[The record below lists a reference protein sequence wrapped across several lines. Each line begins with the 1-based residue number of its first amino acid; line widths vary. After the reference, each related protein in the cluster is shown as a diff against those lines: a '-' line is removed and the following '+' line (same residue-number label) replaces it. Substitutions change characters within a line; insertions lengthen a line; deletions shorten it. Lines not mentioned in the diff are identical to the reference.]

1 MFHYRSFP
9 QIDKFMKNPK
19 WLLFSFCYFISFYLV
34 AQTVP
39 SSVLYHELLRFQ
51 ETKRVLYVAA
61 HPDDENTRL
70 ITYMANAEKA
80 DIAYLSLTRG
90 DGGQNLIGKELGIE
104 LGLIR
109 THELLRARETDGG
122 RQFFSR
128 ALDFGFSKNPDETFN
143 NWDREKLLSDVVWI
157 VRNFQPDIIINRF
170 NTIPGTTHGHHTSS
184 AMLSVEA
191 FTKAAD
197 PDVFP
202 EQLQYT
208 RPWQAK
214 RIFWNAYSWG
224 GQYEPQEGK
233 VYHRFPVGNFNP
245 LLGTTYSQ
253 IAADSRTMHKSQGFG
268 STSQIGQGNDFIE
281 MIAGQPF
288 DTSPFEGITSRWELL
303 GNGAKI
309 IGAIDLAIES
319 FDFVKPENNVTY
331 LLNILQLLESEPLED
346 KWFVEKKA
354 HLNQLILDVL
364 GVKSEFIVRKEI
376 GYPGEKI
383 AVEMVF
389 NNPSSFPLTL
399 TGFHGDLFIE
409 EIGAVAVENKPVG
422 KSFDLEIPADHP
434 VSQPFWLVA
443 PLDNSLFGIEDPE
456 KIGPPVNGATISGTV
471 NLQTNGQQLT
481 LNLPLKYKYNDQV
494 DGEINQPFTLVPE
507 VNVSLDKS
515 NLFIIP
521 GADDVLKV
529 EVSFRSSILDGD
541 IAIDGVSR
549 NQYEILDKTVDERRN
564 RVEYL
569 IRFLDADREKSKVT
583 VSFLTNDGRKFH
595 QDTKRIIYKHIPNL
609 TYFTNTSINLVKMAI
624 ETSQLSLA
632 YIPGAG
638 DDIPGVLRSLG
649 YQVSILDDADLNKDR
664 LKDFQTVIVGIRA
677 FNVNQSLAN
686 NVDELMAYVK
696 EGGNLIVQY
705 NTSSPLLTRDL
716 GPFPFSISRNRVTVE
731 ESPVKADYA
740 HPVLSYPNQVKEGDF
755 EGWVQERGLYFT
767 TDWDAQYTT
776 PLTMQDPGESSTQG
790 SLLHANYGKGTY
802 TYSGISWFRQL
813 PAGVPGAIKIFVN
826 LIEQG
831 RER

>member
-1 MFHYRSFP
+1 
-9 QIDKFMKNPK
+9 MKNPK
-19 WLLFSFCYFISFYLV
+19 WWLFSFCYFLSFYLF
-34 AQTVP
+34 AQTSP
-39 SSVLYHELLRFQ
+39 SSVLYHDLLRFQ
-51 ETKRVLYVAA
+51 ETKRILYVAA

-70 ITYMANAEKA
+70 IAYMANAEHA

-109 THELLRARETDGG
+109 THELLKARETDGG

-143 NWDREKLLSDVVWI
+143 NWDREKLLSDVIWI

-197 PDVFP
+197 PNIFP
-202 EQLQYT
+202 EQLQHT

-224 GQYEPQEGK
+224 GQYEPKEGK
-233 VYHRFPVGNFNP
+233 LYHNFPVGDFNP

-268 STSQIGQGNDFIE
+268 STSQIGQGIDFIE
-281 MIAGQPF
+281 MIEGSTF
-288 DTSPFEGITSRWELL
+288 EKSPFEGIDSRWGMLA
-303 GNGAKI
+303 NGKEVEA
-309 IGAIDLAIES
+309 AIEKALQH
-319 FDFVKPENNVTY
+319 FDFVRPENN
-331 LLNILQLLESEPLED
+331 IHQLLEIHRLLSEEKLED
-346 KWFVEKKA
+346 QWFLDKKA
-354 HLNQLILDVL
+354 HLDQLILDVL
-364 GVKSEFIVRKEI
+364 GIKSEFIIRKEI
-376 GYPGEKI
+376 GYPGERI
-383 AVEMVF
+383 NVEMVF

-399 TGFHGDLFIE
+399 TSFKGKLFNQ
-409 EIGAVAVENKPVG
+409 EIQAVAANNRPVG
-422 KSFDLEIPADHP
+422 KSFEINVPKDFP
-434 VSQPFWLVA
+434 VSQPFWLVD
-443 PLDNSLFGIEDPE
+443 PIKNSLFGIEDPSL
-456 KIGPPVNGATISGTV
+456 IGPPINGSTISGTV
-471 NLQTNGQQLT
+471 YLQTNGQELSLT
-481 LNLPLKYKYNDQV
+481 LPLKYKYNDQV

-521 GADDVLKV
+521 GADDVLQV
-529 EVSFRSSILDGD
+529 QVTFRDQILEGD
-541 IAIDGVSR
+541 ITIAGISKQ
-549 NQYEILDKTVDERRN
+549 QYKVLEKLVDDRRN
-564 RVEYL
+564 RIDYR
-569 IRFLDADREKSKVT
+569 IRFLDADREKTEVMVVFET
-583 VSFLTNDGRKFH
+583 QDGRKFH

-609 TYFTNTSINLVKMAI
+609 TYFTNTSLNLVKMDI
-624 ETSQLSLA
+624 ETNRLKVG

-638 DDIPGVLRSLG
+638 DDVPSVLRSLG
-649 YQVSILDDADLNKDR
+649 YQVSILDDADLRKSR
-664 LKDFQTVIVGIRA
+664 LQDFHTIIVGIRA

-686 NVDELMAYVK
+686 NVEELMEYVK
-696 EGGNLIVQY
+696 DGGNLIVQY
-705 NTSSPLLTRDL
+705 NTSSPLLTREL
-716 GPFPFSISRNRVTVE
+716 GPFPFSISRDRVTVE
-731 ESPVKADYA
+731 ESPVKADFS
-740 HPVLSYPNQVKEGDF
+740 HSILSTPNQIELRDF

-767 TDWDAQYTT
+767 SNWDAQYTT
-776 PLTMQDPGESSTQG
+776 PLIMQDPGEEATAG
-790 SLLHANYGKGTY
+790 ALLHAKYGKGTY

>member
-1 MFHYRSFP
+1 
-9 QIDKFMKNPK
+9 MKNPK
-19 WLLFSFCYFISFYLV
+19 WWLFSFVYFLSILSF
-34 AQTVP
+34 AQTTP
-39 SSVLYHELLRFQ
+39 SSVIYHDLLRFK
-51 ETKRVLYVAA
+51 ETRRVLYVAA

-70 ITYMANAEKA
+70 IAYMANAEHA

-109 THELLRARETDGG
+109 THELLKARETDGG

-143 NWDREKLLSDVVWI
+143 NWDRGKLLSDVIWI

-197 PDVFP
+197 KNIFP

-224 GQYEPQEGK
+224 GQYEPKEGK
-233 VYHRFPVGNFNP
+233 LYHNFPVGDFNP

-268 STSQIGQGNDFIE
+268 STSQIGQGIDFIE
-281 MIAGQPF
+281 MIEGSTF
-288 DTSPFEGITSRWELL
+288 ENSPFEGIESRWGMLA
-303 GNGAKI
+303 NGKEVEA
-309 IGAIDLAIES
+309 AIEKALQH
-319 FDFVKPENNVTY
+319 FDFVQPENN
-331 LLNILQLLESEPLED
+331 IHQLLEIHRLLSGEKLED
-346 KWFVEKKA
+346 QWFLDKKA
-354 HLNQLILDVL
+354 HLDQLILDVL
-364 GVKSEFIVRKEI
+364 GIKSEFIIRKEI
-376 GYPGEKI
+376 GYPGERI
-383 AVEMVF
+383 NVEMVF

-399 TGFHGDLFIE
+399 TAFKGKLFNQ
-409 EIGAVAVENKPVG
+409 EIQAVAVNNRPVG
-422 KSFDLEIPADHP
+422 KSFEINVPRDFP
-434 VSQPFWLVA
+434 VSQPFWLVN
-443 PLDNSLFGIEDPE
+443 PINNSLFGIEDRNL
-456 KIGPPVNGATISGTV
+456 IGPPVNGTTISGTV
-471 NLQTNGQQLT
+471 YLQTNGQELSLT
-481 LNLPLKYKYNDQV
+481 LPLKYKYNDQV

-521 GADDVLKV
+521 GAEDVLRV
-529 EVSFRSSILDGD
+529 QISFRDGILEG
-541 IAIDGVSR
+541 AIGIEGIGKH
-549 NQYEILDKTVDERRN
+549 QYEILGEQVDERRN
-564 RVEYL
+564 RIEYL
-569 IRFLDADREKSKVT
+569 IRFLDADREKTEVMVT
-583 VSFLTNDGRKFH
+583 FDTKDGRKFS
-595 QDTKRIIYKHIPNL
+595 QDTRRIIYKHIPNL
-609 TYFTNTSINLVKMAI
+609 TYFTNTSINLVKMDI
-624 ETSQLSLA
+624 ETSGLRVG

-638 DDIPGVLRSLG
+638 DDVPGVIRSLG
-649 YQVSILDDADLNKDR
+649 YQVSILDDADLRKSR
-664 LKDFQTVIVGIRA
+664 LQDFHTVIVGIRA

-686 NVDELMAYVK
+686 NVDELMEYVK
-696 EGGNLIVQY
+696 DGGNLIVQY
-705 NTSSPLLTRDL
+705 NTSSPLLTREL
-716 GPFPFSISRNRVTVE
+716 GPFPFSISRDRVTVE
-731 ESPVKADYA
+731 ESPVKADFS
-740 HPVLSYPNQVKEGDF
+740 HPILSVPNQIESRDF

-767 TDWDAQYTT
+767 SNWDAQYTT
-776 PLTMQDPGESSTQG
+776 PLIMQDPGEEATAG
-790 SLLHANYGKGTY
+790 SLIHAKYGKGTY